1 MRKNKT
7 TKNFTNFKM
16 DGDVYLQR
24 CKVMSVIYAVKKSGM
39 NIPRIDVRIGEDKN
53 CHVLGKGR
61 LNDNIIWITPK
72 AINKG
77 ENYLYHTVL
86 HELVHTIF
94 GKGHS
99 RTCHLMKAYQ
109 PEVVFSK
116 DKLIKLFRRYYDLW
130 INKQTKQLEVAWN
143 IE

>member
-24 CKVMSVIYAVKKSGM
+24 CKVMSVIYAVKKAGM

-130 INKQTKQLEVAWN
+130 INKQTKQLEVA
-143 IE
+143 

>member
-24 CKVMSVIYAVKKSGM
+24 CKVMSVIYAVKKNGM

-99 RTCHLMKAYQ
+99 RTCHLMSAYQ

-130 INKQTKQLEVAWN
+130 INKQTKQLEVA
-143 IE
+143 